1 MYTILSFLPIIFILV
16 MMIGF
21 KKSSKISLSTALFLA
36 VLISLFFWKMNI
48 VNVAAYVLFGF
59 LKAFDILVIVFGAI
73 LILNTLKFS
82 GGMDSIN
89 HAFSSISKDRRV
101 QVIIIGWAFGAFI
114 EGASGFGTP
123 AALAAPL
130 LVGLGFPALA
140 AAMSTLILN
149 SSPVSFGAVGTP
161 TNGIQTSIASLVG
174 KGEIS
179 AYIQD
184 VTVYTALIHSFG
196 AMFIPTL
203 VVFMLT
209 KFFGKNKSFKDA
221 LPIIPFSIF
230 ASIVFIIPYLLI
242 AKFGGYEIPSLIGGL
257 VCLGILVL
265 SAKVGFLT
273 PKTAWDFD
281 ETSKWDS
288 SWIGSQSAQKDY
300 SNKNIHVFV
309 AWIPYLIISL
319 ILVLTRIPEI
329 GLKQKLVA
337 MTLNFPP
344 IFGVEKTAYSF
355 SYAYLPGIIPFI
367 LVAILTIFIHKM
379 SKDEVKKAW
388 NLTFK
393 QVSAAIIPL
402 CAGVG
407 LVQLILNT
415 DNNPQSYDSM
425 LRMMATFF
433 ANISGESYTFVA
445 PFIGVLGAFF
455 SGSNTVSNSLFA
467 PLQYEAASLVGLKTQ
482 VIMALQNVG
491 GAAGN
496 MICIN
501 NIVAVCATVGLI
513 GKGEHKLLTYNITPS
528 FIYCIVAIIVAMFLL

>member
-1 MYTILSFLPIIFILV
+1 
-16 MMIGF
+16 
-21 KKSSKISLSTALFLA
+21 
-36 VLISLFFWKMNI
+36 MNI

-273 PKTAWDFD
+273 PKTVWDFE

-455 SGSNTVSNSLFA
+455 SGSNTVSNILFA

>member
-1 MYTILSFLPIIFILV
+1 MYTILSFLPIIIILV

-36 VLISLFFWKMNI
+36 VLIALFFWKMNI
-48 VNVAAYVLFGF
+48 INVAAYVLFGF

-161 TNGIQTSIASLVG
+161 TNGIQTSIASLVD

-273 PKTAWDFD
+273 PKTVWDFE

-309 AWIPYLIISL
+309 AWVPYLIISL

-344 IFGVEKTAYSF
+344 IL
-355 SYAYLPGIIPFI
+355 YL
-367 LVAILTIFIHKM
+367 
-379 SKDEVKKAW
+379 
-388 NLTFK
+388 
-393 QVSAAIIPL
+393 
-402 CAGVG
+402 
-407 LVQLILNT
+407 
-415 DNNPQSYDSM
+415 
-425 LRMMATFF
+425 
-433 ANISGESYTFVA
+433 
-445 PFIGVLGAFF
+445 
-455 SGSNTVSNSLFA
+455 LF
-467 PLQYEAASLVGLKTQ
+467 
-482 VIMALQNVG
+482 
-491 GAAGN
+491 
-496 MICIN
+496 
-501 NIVAVCATVGLI
+501 
-513 GKGEHKLLTYNITPS
+513 
-528 FIYCIVAIIVAMFLL
+528 

>member
-1 MYTILSFLPIIFILV
+1 MV
-16 MMIGF
+16 
-21 KKSSKISLSTALFLA
+21 
-36 VLISLFFWKMNI
+36 
-48 VNVAAYVLFGF
+48 
-59 LKAFDILVIVFGAI
+59 KAFDILVIVFGAI

-161 TNGIQTSIASLVG
+161 TNGIQTSIASLVD

-179 AYIQD
+179 SYIQD

-273 PKTAWDFD
+273 PKTVWDFE

-309 AWIPYLIISL
+309 AWVPYLIISL

-455 SGSNTVSNSLFA
+455 SGSNTVSNILFA

>member
-257 VCLGILVL
+257 LCLGILVL

-455 SGSNTVSNSLFA
+455 SGSNTVSNILFA

>member
-265 SAKVGFLT
+265 
-273 PKTAWDFD
+273 
-281 ETSKWDS
+281 
-288 SWIGSQSAQKDY
+288 
-300 SNKNIHVFV
+300 
-309 AWIPYLIISL
+309 
-319 ILVLTRIPEI
+319 TRIPEI

-455 SGSNTVSNSLFA
+455 SGSNTVSNILFA

>member
-1 MYTILSFLPIIFILV
+1 MYTILSFLPIIIILV

-36 VLISLFFWKMNI
+36 VLIALFFWKMNI
-48 VNVAAYVLFGF
+48 INVAAYVLFGF

-161 TNGIQTSIASLVG
+161 TNGIQTSIASLVD

-179 AYIQD
+179 SYIQD

-273 PKTAWDFD
+273 PKTVWDFE

-309 AWIPYLIISL
+309 AWVPYLIISL

-455 SGSNTVSNSLFA
+455 SGSNTVSNILFA

-496 MICIN
+496 MICII